1 MLASSLQRAT
11 KNIVKRERE
20 KKGDTL
26 TGGSLGGSADGKS
39 SVTERERENKHTR
52 KSYTSTCV

>member
-1 MLASSLQRAT
+1 M
-11 KNIVKRERE
+11 KRERE
-20 KKGDTL
+20 RERRKGDSEEYAYCV
-26 TGGSLGGSADGKS
+26 GSLGGSADGKS